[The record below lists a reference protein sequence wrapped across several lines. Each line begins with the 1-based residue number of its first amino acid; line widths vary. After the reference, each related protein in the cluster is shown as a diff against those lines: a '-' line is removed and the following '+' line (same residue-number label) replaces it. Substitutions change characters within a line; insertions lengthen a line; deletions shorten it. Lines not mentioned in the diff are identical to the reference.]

1 MLLKDYN
8 HSEAFTF
15 SGNEEEG
22 CELERVFPQLDSEGW
37 QSAEWKKQG
46 SGIYR
51 LFAQRLKQHNIWM
64 DKSVYKT
71 KEKGVPSQEAEK

>member
-1 MLLKDYN
+1 MLLEDYN

-22 CELERVFPQLDSEGW
+22 CELEWVFPQLDSEGW

-46 SGIYR
+46 CGIYR
-51 LFAQRLKQHNIWM
+51 LFAQRLKQQNM
-64 DKSVYKT
+64 TKT